1 MNLIY
6 LACFVLFIV
15 AIGYFLKMFLEKQQ
29 SEELLPYRE
38 KKYFFSRSER
48 EFLRTFNESIDKKR
62 YLIFTKVRLADF
74 IEVTIKGKEYLKW
87 WNKIK
92 SKHIDFLIWDIQ
104 ENRIILAIELDGK
117 SHKSKKMKERDV
129 FVNKL
134 YETVKIRLERVA
146 VGSDFSMEV
155 KRMVESLNI

>member
-6 LACFVLFIV
+6 LACFVIITI
-15 AIGYFLKMFLEKQQ
+15 AIIYFLKTFSEKQQ
-29 SEELLPYRE
+29 KEELLPYQ
-38 KKYFFSRSER
+38 KKRYFFSRSER
-48 EFLRTFNESIDKKR
+48 EFLRILNESVDKER

-74 IEVTIKGKEYLKW
+74 IEVTIKGEGYLKW

-104 ENRIILAIELDGK
+104 ENKITLAIELDGK
-117 SHKSKKMKERDV
+117 SHESEKMKERDI

-134 YETVKIRLERVA
+134 YETVGIRLERVA
-146 VGSDFSMEV
+146 VGSDFSTEV
-155 KRMVESLNI
+155 KKVIELLNI

>member
-6 LACFVLFIV
+6 LACFVII
-15 AIGYFLKMFLEKQQ
+15 AIAIISFLKTFSEKQQ
-29 SEELLPYRE
+29 KEELLPYQ
-38 KKYFFSRSER
+38 KKRYFFSRSEK
-48 EFLRTFNESIDKKR
+48 EFLRILNESVDKER

-74 IEVTIKGKEYLKW
+74 IEVTTKGEGYLKW

-92 SKHIDFLIWDIQ
+92 SKHVDFLIWDIQ

-117 SHKSKKMKERDV
+117 SHKSEKTKERDM

-134 YETVKIRLERVA
+134 YETVKIRLERVE
-146 VGSDFSMEV
+146 VGSDFSTEV
-155 KRMVESLNI
+155 KKVVELLNI

>member
-92 SKHIDFLIWDIQ
+92 SKHIDFLI
-104 ENRIILAIELDGK
+104 
-117 SHKSKKMKERDV
+117 
-129 FVNKL
+129 
-134 YETVKIRLERVA
+134 
-146 VGSDFSMEV
+146 
-155 KRMVESLNI
+155 